1 MSTGGIK
8 KEGLITRAVDW
19 VFGYD
24 FFISYNHGDGPKLPL
39 RLKQR
44 LAHAGFRVFLDQS
57 EYVAGLDLRRETRRQ
72 VSKSRKL
79 VVVARAGALRSQW
92 VKREVDVALAQGRI
106 PVIVNVNGAVEAAQD
121 SALATAALDQ
131 HWLRLNATL
140 DDPDGE
146 VSDAIVGELV
156 RGFNHTRQE
165 IKRQRIFAAA
175 AAVLAVTAGI
185 AIWQAIEATRAR
197 IVAETQRDRAQRVLD
212 QVIATSNRRVHAVT
226 KRLHNESAVES
237 AAAAGGGAATAASPT
252 EPPLERANTL
262 IARASMLLES
272 ENLKAARA
280 ALELAQDVLTS
291 RPEAIATD
299 HSWRRALL
307 KTYDRLAVTR
317 LRGGDPEAAL
327 ALFNRGLGLTDN
339 GPRDPSPAAEWPGVV
354 ATLRQDLGEL
364 LLAQRQFDDAEKQL
378 RLALDLR
385 RNIARDAPDLQAP
398 QRELAI
404 AHARLGDLLLAR
416 PNAQAA
422 LQSYQSALSIIEPI
436 AFRDQADG
444 ELQRDLSVVYQQMAD
459 ALLADHNYEA
469 AVVWVEKDV
478 AISERLA
485 RNSREPRLQR
495 DLASSYDRRARTLEL
510 LGRNTQALEEYG
522 KGTLLLEAV
531 ISKDETPPSWQRD
544 AAAMLESTGKL
555 LAKTGQPRQAVPVLR
570 RALAIREG
578 LAASFE
584 EASWQQEVEASYR
597 RASEMMLGMGQ
608 PNEARETAEQYLLA
622 VSLAADTDGTRAER
636 TGRALGTLCWS
647 ALNAKSFPRAIWACA
662 HAVDLAPML
671 SWIRLNYAHALM
683 LNGDREAARAIYVS
697 GLTLGPKEADA
708 WKSSILKDFDTLR
721 RRGIEDGLMVEVAS
735 RLGS

>member
-1 MSTGGIK
+1 VSSGEIK

-24 FFISYNHGDGPKLPL
+24 FFISYNHGDGPKLPFGL
-39 RLKQR
+39 KERLTQ
-44 LAHAGFRVFLDQS
+44 AGFRVFLDQT

-92 VKREVDVALAQGRI
+92 VKREVDVALAQGKI

-121 SALATAALDQ
+121 SALATAALEQ
-131 HWLRLNATL
+131 HWLLLNATA

-146 VSDAIVGELV
+146 LPDAVIGELV

-165 IKRQRIFAAA
+165 TKRQRIFAAA

-185 AIWQAIEATRAR
+185 ATWQAIEATRAR
-197 IVAETQRDRAQRVLD
+197 IVAETQRDRAQRVLN
-212 QVIATSNRRVHAVT
+212 QVIGTNNRRVLAMT
-226 KRLHNESAVES
+226 RRLHDVSAVES
-237 AAAAGGGAATAASPT
+237 AALAGGDAATAASPT
-252 EPPLERANTL
+252 EPPLEHANAL

-280 ALELAQDVLTS
+280 ALELAHGVLTS

-299 HSWRRALL
+299 DSWRLALL
-307 KTYDRLAVTR
+307 QTYDRLAVTR

-339 GPRDPSPAAEWPGVV
+339 GPRDPGLAAEWPRQV
-354 ATLRQDLGEL
+354 ATLRQDLGDLRQE
-364 LLAQRQFDDAEKQL
+364 QGQFDDAEQQF

-398 QRELAI
+398 QHELAN
-404 AHARLGDLLLAR
+404 AHARLGALLLAR
-416 PNAQAA
+416 SNAQAA
-422 LQSYQSALSIIEPI
+422 LQSDQAALSIIEPI
-436 AFRDQADG
+436 ASRDQADSG
-444 ELQRDLSVVYQQMAD
+444 LQRDLSVVYQQMAD
-459 ALLADHNYEA
+459 ALLADHNDEA
-469 AVVWVEKDV
+469 AVAWVDKDV
-478 AISERLA
+478 AISEKLA
-485 RNSREPRLQR
+485 RNSREPRLQV
-495 DLASSYDRRARTLEL
+495 DLATSYDRRARTLEH
-510 LGRNTQALEEYG
+510 LGRSKQALEAYG
-522 KGTLLLEAV
+522 KGTSLLETV

-544 AAAMLESTGKL
+544 AAAMLENTGKL
-555 LAKTGQPRQAVPVLR
+555 LAKAGQPGQAVPVLR

-584 EASWQQEVEASYR
+584 EASWQHEVEQAYR
-597 RASEMMLGMGQ
+597 RASELMLGMGQ
-608 PNEARETAEQYLLA
+608 PNEAHETAEQYLLA
-622 VSLAADTDGTRAER
+622 VSLAPDSDGARTER

-647 ALNAKSFPRAIWACA
+647 ALNARIFPRAIWACTN
-662 HAVDLAPML
+662 AVDLAPKL
-671 SWIRLNYAHALM
+671 SWIRLNNAHALM
-683 LNGDREAARAIYVS
+683 LSGNREAARSIYVS

-708 WKSSILKDFDTLR
+708 WRSDILKDFDTLR
-721 RRGIEDGLMVEVAS
+721 RRGF
-735 RLGS
+735 